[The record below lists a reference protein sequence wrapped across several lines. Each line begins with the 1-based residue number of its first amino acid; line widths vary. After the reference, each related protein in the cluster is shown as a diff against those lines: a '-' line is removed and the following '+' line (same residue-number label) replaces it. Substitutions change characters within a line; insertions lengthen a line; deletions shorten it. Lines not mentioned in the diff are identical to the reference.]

1 MARNNYQAGI
11 VITGDAS
18 GGIRAIQKTGKEL
31 NELEQRFQRSASQ
44 SKRFGADVTQAG
56 RQLHHIDDGAVA
68 AGRGLDVLRTNVAGI
83 AAAMAT
89 AFGAGSI
96 ISQAGVIADM
106 DALAKSIGM
115 GTTELQAWDYAAQQV
130 KLSGGAIGDIL
141 KDVAERI
148 GEFSAEGTGEA
159 AALFEN
165 LNLEIKELRNLSPDQ
180 QLLKIGE
187 AISGLGRGEQIS
199 YLERLGNDATRL
211 LPLLE
216 NNAEGLRALT
226 TEARSLGV
234 AMDQVDIDNAI
245 QADRAMAKL
254 TGTMDGFKN
263 QLAADLGPGL
273 ATAVSGLTDFIQEAG
288 GAAAVLDDVQDVA
301 MLTAAV
307 MAGRY
312 AGAFA
317 SSALSIGTHTAATV
331 AQTQA
336 DVTAT
341 TAARAKTAETLRVA
355 VSEQAAAKRA
365 YENARATAAAT
376 GNTTLRT
383 KAITQ
388 LAAAN
393 QRAIGAEAAHT
404 AAVNANSAAMARG
417 TVAAQ
422 GMAAASRAGA
432 GALALVGGPLGAAML
447 AGGAIYYF
455 REELG
460 LVQPEIEA
468 SADRVAELTGSLDA
482 MSRAVVQNRIADL
495 TADLQ
500 TLKTSFIE
508 VTEVGTA
515 ADSGMISG
523 SGVLGIAAGEL
534 GRQARAI
541 QSAQDGMVQG
551 IHSPE
556 TLAEIKAHEEA
567 LANLETQYESL
578 GASAITV
585 PPILRNNDEASKSAA
600 KAAEQQANSLQALQ
614 QEIDPLLKDYET
626 YLGRLETLDRALAEG
641 TITEE
646 RYGAALRWSAE
657 QYKRSA
663 TGAEQYEKELKALVG
678 QYDRQRQKAQQLATD
693 EQAIQ
698 RAFDSNAISAQQYA
712 RMMAEVEEAQ
722 YRLALESEGTFAA
735 MATAFDRSVERMDD
749 AGKDFWRGWLDGTG
763 NAVDQFKGIVLDG
776 VAEVAHALITRPL
789 TVGLTADLQ
798 GMLGLGAGNQQ
809 SGGGLDF
816 GNTISAGR
824 NLLKAG
830 SSLFGGGASTA
841 AAGYG
846 GALGSATG
854 AYGGWA
860 GSAASGAASAGGGF
874 MGAASAAAPWL
885 AGGMVID
892 EVLGLGIVDGIVSG
906 ISGLFGSDRK
916 SYGQIGSQIGGD
928 DTAGDGV
935 YRYDRNDRSIGWA
948 QDSALGTI
956 GVTKKQKTDDS
967 ALIEMVGAFVEI
979 DNTLASVMTAA
990 QLEQTRTALDG
1001 WESSRTEN
1009 IGGIV
1014 DERLSAVLDA
1024 TDSIFEEAL
1033 SQFEGEAL
1041 VQGLVGGLQIE
1052 NVGGEMAAAVAADMN
1067 AEFREALGSGS
1078 DIQAATQSILSSAQA
1093 VQTLGG
1099 AVDRLGLQFDATAA
1113 GALDAAG
1120 NLASLVGGTDSLNSL
1135 LSGYY
1140 DAFYTEQEKFDNLAS
1155 DLSGTFADMG
1165 RELPT
1170 TREGVRELVE
1180 GLQLMG
1186 SAGQEQL
1193 ATVLQLN
1200 QPLSQY
1206 IAAME
1211 EQRQATLDATTAEN
1225 ELAAARAA
1233 ERVDLLNRT
1242 SLYSSG
1248 IVGGVDDALDAYNE
1262 QMSLA
1267 SEVARQREQQLRD
1280 ELNAIQQLGNFL
1292 DSLALSDQSILDPAQ
1307 RLQEAQRQFAEL
1319 QVRAENGDTEAASQ
1333 LQGASNAYLAEAA
1346 NYYGQSSSQYAEIY
1360 DDVTSSVRSLEDIFG
1375 ESVATLGT
1383 IESIERQ
1390 MLREQQRAREMLS
1403 SSLSEEVRQSDLLG
1417 SIADLIDLLPSSLA
1431 SAISS
1436 IMPEF
1441 ADNSGGGGGFDEAAY
1456 LANKTAQV
1464 NATGQGGRTDWTQQQ
1479 VLDAIIR
1486 DYGSIQAHYAAV
1498 GRGEGIQPYY
1508 DADTAPASVGGSS
1521 GGGSG
1526 STVFDQAA
1534 YLANKTSQVNAN
1546 GQGGNSSW
1554 TQQQV
1559 LDAIIRDYGSVEAH
1573 YNAIGKNE
1581 GVTPYATGAW
1591 SIPGDQLAMIHDRE
1605 MVVPSRE
1612 GIADEFRAYAA
1623 GDYQRE
1629 LMGELGNIQR
1639 ALPMPN
1645 MPPMPMQSQTNP
1657 QADNNAALLRAFAGM
1672 RDDNAR
1678 LLERVGQ
1685 LEEQLAA
1692 IAGNTWEM
1700 VEPTRRT
1707 ATATEETE
1715 RNSRLKIRNPA

>member
-288 GAAAVLDDVQDVA
+288 GAAAVLDDVKDVA
-301 MLTAAV
+301 MLTATV
-307 MAGRY
+307 IAGRY

-317 SSALSIGTHTAATV
+317 SSALSIATHTAATV

-404 AAVNANSAAMARG
+404 AAVNTNSAAMARG

-614 QEIDPLLKDYET
+614 QEMDPLLKDYET
-626 YLGRLETLDRALAEG
+626 YLSRLETLDKALADG

-646 RYGAALRWSAE
+646 RYVTALRWSAE
-657 QYKRSA
+657 QYKRAA
-663 TGAEQYEKELKALVG
+663 TGAEDYEKELKALVG

-698 RAFDSNAISAQQYA
+698 RAFDTNAISAEQYA
-712 RMMAEVEEAQ
+712 RMMGEVKEAQ
-722 YRLALESEGTFAA
+722 YRLALESETTFAA
-735 MATAFDRSVERMDD
+735 MATAWDRSVERMDD

-763 NAVDQFKGIVLDG
+763 DAVDQFKNIVMDG

-816 GNTISAGR
+816 SNTLSAGR
-824 NLLKAG
+824 NLWKAG
-830 SSLFGGGASTA
+830 SSLFGGGAA
-841 AAGYG
+841 ASGSLAMQGGLSSAALASASQVASGAAYS
-846 GALGSATG
+846 GAL
-854 AYGGWA
+854 
-860 GSAASGAASAGGGF
+860 GSAASGAALGNAATASSGF
-874 MGAASAAAPWL
+874 MSAASTAMPWIG
-885 AGGMVID
+885 AGMLVD

-906 ISGLFGSDRK
+906 ISGLFGSSPTPFSGRFGTRESTTPGTFEHQDSTSERFYAESALGSVGFIDDGTERLQRAGTGSK
-916 SYGQIGSQIGGD
+916 AWAEELASGAAQIDNLVASLAQTTPELEAMRNTVQGLETSSKTAADIVDFALNTRPRAALEQIGGAFGEFVNSIEGGIEQVVQQAQIGQQAHALLSGSMERLNLQFD
-928 DTAGDGV
+928 ASTAGSYAAAGALADYVGGV
-935 YRYDRNDRSIGWA
+935 
-948 QDSALGTI
+948 
-956 GVTKKQKTDDS
+956 
-967 ALIEMVGAFVEI
+967 
-979 DNTLASVMTAA
+979 
-990 QLEQTRTALDG
+990 
-1001 WESSRTEN
+1001 
-1009 IGGIV
+1009 
-1014 DERLSAVLDA
+1014 ERLSAINDGYYQSAFSETERLSTAQQDLLQSLSDITGEAPRTVAELRTLVEAQSQNGEASQRLAYDLMALAPALKETNAAVRQAIEQAYQNELGRAPESDELDYWFNQVA
-1024 TDSIFEEAL
+1024 SGAL
-1033 SQFEGEAL
+1033 SLEGALQSVSTSIEAAIRDVYQSQL
-1041 VQGLVGGLQIE
+1041 GREADAAGVSYWKGLVESGVLTLDEAFFHI
-1052 NVGGEMAAAVAADMN
+1052 ATST
-1067 AEFREALGSGS
+1067 EALGSAAGGAADEIADAADALRDARSGVNSAFGDLRTLVQNEQRAIS
-1078 DIQAATQSILSSAQA
+1078 DAHNARIQGINAEMQA
-1093 VQTLGG
+1093 VQSGISETESLANTLHSALNSMQSDTLVSQQMQRQQAQAQVSTALAMARMTGTVSMSRELEEALRVVSEPSESLFGSFRDYQRDFYRTANEIAALESLTDEQLTTGELQLTEMQRQRDQWERQHNAEIERYDRMISSAETQVNTLLGIG
-1099 AVDRLGLQFDATAA
+1099 ASVDNIPA
-1113 GALDAAG
+1113 ALDA
-1120 NLASLVGGTDSLNSL
+1120 L
-1135 LSGYY
+1135 
-1140 DAFYTEQEKFDNLAS
+1140 E
-1155 DLSGTFADMG
+1155 
-1165 RELPT
+1165 
-1170 TREGVRELVE
+1170 
-1180 GLQLMG
+1180 
-1186 SAGQEQL
+1186 
-1193 ATVLQLN
+1193 
-1200 QPLSQY
+1200 
-1206 IAAME
+1206 AAM
-1211 EQRQATLDATTAEN
+1211 RG
-1225 ELAAARAA
+1225 
-1233 ERVDLLNRT
+1233 
-1242 SLYSSG
+1242 Y
-1248 IVGGVDDALDAYNE
+1248 
-1262 QMSLA
+1262 
-1267 SEVARQREQQLRD
+1267 
-1280 ELNAIQQLGNFL
+1280 
-1292 DSLALSDQSILDPAQ
+1292 
-1307 RLQEAQRQFAEL
+1307 
-1319 QVRAENGDTEAASQ
+1319 
-1333 LQGASNAYLAEAA
+1333 SNA
-1346 NYYGQSSSQYAEIY
+1346 
-1360 DDVTSSVRSLEDIFG
+1360 
-1375 ESVATLGT
+1375 
-1383 IESIERQ
+1383 
-1390 MLREQQRAREMLS
+1390 
-1403 SSLSEEVRQSDLLG
+1403 
-1417 SIADLIDLLPSSLA
+1417 
-1431 SAISS
+1431 
-1436 IMPEF
+1436 
-1441 ADNSGGGGGFDEAAY
+1441 GGGSTGG
-1456 LANKTAQV
+1456 
-1464 NATGQGGRTDWTQQQ
+1464 
-1479 VLDAIIR
+1479 
-1486 DYGSIQAHYAAV
+1486 
-1498 GRGEGIQPYY
+1498 
-1508 DADTAPASVGGSS
+1508 S
-1521 GGGSG
+1521 GGGSAG
-1526 STVFDQAA
+1526 GADVERTIRAA
-1534 YLANKTSQVNAN
+1534 YSKILQRSISDADIEYWSGVGLTGDDLA
-1546 GQGGNSSW
+1546 
-1554 TQQQV
+1554 
-1559 LDAIIRDYGSVEAH
+1559 R
-1573 YNAIGKNE
+1573 
-1581 GVTPYATGAW
+1581 
-1591 SIPGDQLAMIHDRE
+1591 
-1605 MVVPSRE
+1605 
-1612 GIADEFRAYAA
+1612 
-1623 GDYQRE
+1623 
-1629 LMGELGNIQR
+1629 
-1639 ALPMPN
+1639 
-1645 MPPMPMQSQTNP
+1645 
-1657 QADNNAALLRAFAGM
+1657 
-1672 RDDNAR
+1672 
-1678 LLERVGQ
+1678 
-1685 LEEQLAA
+1685 A
-1692 IAGNTWEM
+1692 IAHTGYQEGSQHARTWWDQYGDMDDLPGFKNGGISDGPMSGYPVLHHGREAVIPLENGPIPLEIRGGDSGSNPMLQELQRQTKKLEAMEEELSELRSINVAIVEHNAKLAREAERSRRKSEM
-1700 VEPTRRT
+1700 EGG
-1707 ATATEETE
+1707 
-1715 RNSRLKIRNPA
+1715 